1 MKLITKI
8 LGKVNEYNEP
18 PQLSYVTLV
27 DTDTGKIHFTDAVSE
42 KLKEKGITYP
52 NCEFE
57 LLILQNENHQFSI
70 ELIKL
75 NSTNSPIFNN
85 NNNNN
90 KNDNL
95 NNNNTVNNSSNNTPN
110 PQITATPPPN
120 INP

>member
-75 NSTNSPIFNN
+75 NSTNSPIFDNN
-85 NNNNN
+85 NN
-90 KNDNL
+90 DNL
-95 NNNNTVNNSSNNTPN
+95 KNNNNNNTVNNSSNNTPN
-110 PQITATPPPN
+110 SQITATPPPN